1 MNLGV
6 LLEFWQSSDPGMR
19 GGSQSCE
26 GGGLSR
32 RRIEVRY
39 MRYPQL
45 ARTFVAIALLGSVTV
60 VAQTPA
66 NDPSARLKQ
75 VLPADVAARVLAVI
89 EKARERGLPGEALEM
104 RALKFAARGVA
115 PDAIEKSVVDQ
126 EVRMEKVRDTLQ
138 RTRGRKP
145 ADDEIEAGAEAMRKG
160 VDGAKVSA
168 LAKSAPSGRSLAV
181 PLYVIGSLV
190 DRGLPSDDAL
200 DRVEQR
206 LKARA
211 SDHDLEQMPN
221 ELPAQAAAGQSN
233 KPAETGRDL
242 AGTKRP
248 GSAAGNGQNGGSGGG
263 PPAGVPANGG
273 RGAKPATPPG
283 QGKKPTTPPGKKP

>member
-1 MNLGV
+1 
-6 LLEFWQSSDPGMR
+6 
-19 GGSQSCE
+19 
-26 GGGLSR
+26 
-32 RRIEVRY
+32 
-39 MRYPQL
+39 MRYQQL
-45 ARTFVAIALLGSVTV
+45 AKTFVGIALLGSVTA
-60 VAQTPA
+60 VAQTGP
-66 NDPSARLKQ
+66 NDPLARLKQ
-75 VLPADVAARVLAVI
+75 VLPADVATRVLAVI
-89 EKARERGLPGEALEM
+89 EKARARELPAEALEN

-126 EVRMEKVRDTLQ
+126 EARMEKVRDTLQ
-138 RTRGRKP
+138 HALGRKV
-145 ADDEIEAGAEAMRKG
+145 ADDEIEAGAEAVRKG

-200 DRVEQR
+200 ERVEQR

-211 SDHDLEQMPN
+211 SDHELEQMPN
-221 ELPAQAAAGQSN
+221 ELPPQAVAGRGN

-248 GSAAGNGQNGGSGGG
+248 GSAAGNGQNGASGGG

-273 RGAKPATPPG
+273 RGAKPTTPPG
-283 QGKKPTTPPGKKP
+283 EGKKPTTPPGKKP

>member
-1 MNLGV
+1 
-6 LLEFWQSSDPGMR
+6 
-19 GGSQSCE
+19 
-26 GGGLSR
+26 
-32 RRIEVRY
+32 
-39 MRYPQL
+39 MRYRQTVK
-45 ARTFVAIALLGSVTV
+45 TFVGIALLGSLTA
-60 VAQTPA
+60 VAQAPA
-66 NDPSARLKQ
+66 NDPLARLKQ
-75 VLPADVAARVLAVI
+75 VLPADVATRVLAVI
-89 EKARERGLPGEALEM
+89 EKARARELPAEALEN

-115 PDAIEKSVVDQ
+115 PEAIEKSVVDQ
-126 EVRMEKVRDTLQ
+126 EARMEKVRDTLQ
-138 RTRGRKP
+138 RALGRKV
-145 ADDEIEAGAEAMRKG
+145 ADDEIEAGAEAVRKG

-200 DRVEQR
+200 ERVEQR

-211 SDHDLEQMPN
+211 SDRDLEQLPN
-221 ELPAQAAAGQSN
+221 ELPPQAEGQGN

-273 RGAKPATPPG
+273 RGAKPTTPPG